1 MRGVP
6 MDFQNRVSIVTG
18 GSGALGST
26 VALDLAENGAR
37 VAVPY
42 TAVEHW
48 GALENRAGIARERLW
63 GAQADLTK
71 AADVE
76 QFVTEVTQRW
86 GRVDFL
92 VCLAGGFAAG
102 KVYET
107 SEESWD
113 RMFDLNL
120 RTAYLTAH
128 AVVPVMIRQNFGRII
143 TTSSGAILN
152 GGGAGIAAYAVS
164 KGAVRQL
171 TEILAS
177 ELKGYNIHAHC
188 ILPGTMD
195 TEANRRDMPKADFS
209 KWVATGDVARVI
221 RFLLSDD
228 ACAVRS
234 VAVPVLGQG

>member
-1 MRGVP
+1 
-6 MDFQNRVSIVTG
+6 MDFKDRVAIVTG
-18 GSGALGST
+18 GSGALGSA
-26 VALDLAENGAR
+26 VALDLAECGAR

-42 TAVEHW
+42 TAIEQW
-48 GALENRAGIARERLW
+48 AALENRAGAARERLW

-71 AADVE
+71 AAAVE
-76 QFVTEVTQRW
+76 RFVTDVTQRW

-92 VCLAGGFAAG
+92 VCLAGAFAAG

-120 RTAYLTAH
+120 RTVYLTAH
-128 AVVPVMIRQNFGRII
+128 AVVPLMIRQNFGRII
-143 TTSSGAILN
+143 STSSGAILN
-152 GGGAGIAAYAVS
+152 GGGAGIAAYAIS

-228 ACAVRS
+228 AGAVRS

>member
-1 MRGVP
+1 
-6 MDFQNRVSIVTG
+6 MDFQGRVAMVAG
-18 GSGALGST
+18 GSGALGSA
-26 VALDLAENGAR
+26 VVLDLAENGAR

-42 TAVEHW
+42 TADEHW
-48 GALENRAGIARERLW
+48 AALENRAGVAQERLW
-63 GAQADLTK
+63 GAKADLTM
-71 AADVE
+71 AAPVE
-76 QFVTEVTQRW
+76 RFVTDVTKRW

-102 KVYET
+102 KVHET

-113 RMFDLNL
+113 RMFNLNL
-120 RTAYLTAH
+120 RTVYLAAH
-128 AVVPVMIRQNFGRII
+128 AVVPQMIRQNFGRII

-152 GGGAGIAAYAVS
+152 GGGAGIAAYAIS

-195 TEANRRDMPKADFS
+195 TKANRRDMPQADFS
-209 KWVATGDVARVI
+209 QWVSVEDVARVI

-228 ACAVRS
+228 ARAVRS
-234 VAVPVLGQG
+234 VTVPVLGPG